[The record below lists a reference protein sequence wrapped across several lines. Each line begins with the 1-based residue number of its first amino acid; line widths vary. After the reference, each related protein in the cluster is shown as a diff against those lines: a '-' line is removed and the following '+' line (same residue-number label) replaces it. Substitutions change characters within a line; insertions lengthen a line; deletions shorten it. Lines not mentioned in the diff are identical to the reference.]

1 MDTKFRH
8 VNYHDGF
15 MIEDNEASRAFL
27 DGVKALIANQYPTG
41 LTVDDLRVLD
51 KIDAIK
57 DRVVADRATKS

>member
-1 MDTKFRH
+1 MDTKFMR

-15 MIEDNEASRAFL
+15 MIEDNEASRAFV
-27 DGVKALIANQYPTG
+27 DGVKALIDNQYPTG

-57 DRVVADRATKS
+57 DRVVGDCATKS